1 MKEKMLSDNVKK
13 LKKWRI
19 LIAVFLAF
27 VMSISLMCTVACES
41 GNPQEE
47 KPGPNP
53 EQPIDPDGSGDLGD
67 LEDPSEIEDEKI
79 VLKEIPEAGNV
90 KLVDD
95 AIREYL
101 SASDVSE
108 QIAALPKDKV
118 SKDAGALPVKLA
130 WNGNGSVKY
139 TIYIADNENFDN
151 AMSYVVSGF
160 TRELDVYNLLP
171 STTYY
176 WKVAGDGFDT
186 SDTSVFKTED
196 LSVRLI
202 YAEGTSNIRD
212 LGGWSADGSFV
223 NYGKIY
229 RGNQLNGYGNWGNNK
244 LTENGLQ
251 TFKDDLKIKTE
262 IDLRTQDKD
271 DANQTVNFV
280 DASLPYYKYTIGQY
294 TDILEPSVWNALPND
309 GNTLVNSMENKN
321 DARRL
326 SYATGNAV
334 RNENAMRR
342 SLKGIFEVLADE
354 SNYPVYIH
362 CNAGADRT
370 GTVAFLIN
378 GLLGVSE
385 ADLIRDFELT
395 SF

>member
-1 MKEKMLSDNVKK
+1 MKEKMLSGGLKN
-13 LKKWRI
+13 LKKGRTLAVI
-19 LIAVFLAF
+19 LLVF
-27 VMSISLMCTVACES
+27 VMVITLTCAVACDS
-41 GNPQEE
+41 GNPQGD

-53 EQPIDPDGSGDLGD
+53 EQPIDPGDSGDLGD

-79 VLKEIPEAGNV
+79 VLIEIPEADNV

-202 YAEGTSNIRD
+202 YAEEIPFPNCITASEYLR
-212 LGGWSADGSFV
+212 V
-223 NYGKIY
+223 KQRT
-229 RGNQLNGYGNWGNNK
+229 RGYL
-244 LTENGLQ
+244 
-251 TFKDDLKIKTE
+251 
-262 IDLRTQDKD
+262 
-271 DANQTVNFV
+271 
-280 DASLPYYKYTIGQY
+280 
-294 TDILEPSVWNALPND
+294 
-309 GNTLVNSMENKN
+309 
-321 DARRL
+321 
-326 SYATGNAV
+326 
-334 RNENAMRR
+334 
-342 SLKGIFEVLADE
+342 
-354 SNYPVYIH
+354 
-362 CNAGADRT
+362 
-370 GTVAFLIN
+370 
-378 GLLGVSE
+378 
-385 ADLIRDFELT
+385 
-395 SF
+395 